1 MKWRAYHTV
10 WAVLWFGWLSN
21 YAVRIA
27 LSPVLLSVREE
38 FGRSHGEA
46 GLLMSVFFYAYAAMQ
61 LPAGYLGDRLGRKR
75 ILVWGALMWGVMA
88 FLTGWTPSFAWLLG
102 CRFLTGLAEGV
113 YFGSDRPV
121 IAAVTP
127 PEKMA
132 LGQGLSFTGLGLGMS
147 LGLIAAGWIHAHWGW
162 RAVFQLLSL
171 PALLASFLLFRF
183 LPEEEGNGVAV
194 IGYRLSVIGNGKT
207 ENRKPKTVPPSF
219 SFLTPHSSLLTLVFR
234 RFDLWMIYLAGI
246 AAIYASWTAQTW
258 APAMFEE
265 LGLRNRAAAAYCT
278 SVYGLAALPALPLM
292 GAWSDHLAQRGRG
305 RKMLVALCLLV
316 FGGLMAAFG
325 YGLDAGAPVP
335 LMVGLLFLIGVVS
348 WGLWAPLFSLVTSLV
363 PSEVRGT
370 TFGLMNAIHFLGA
383 ILAPWLTGQIRDAT
397 GSFVLGAYSATAL
410 LLGAAVLMASV
421 RPAFRWGPEMV
432 PEATQKGTL

>member
-1 MKWRAYHTV
+1 MKWRVYHTV

-61 LPAGYLGDRLGRKR
+61 LPAGALGDRFGRKR

-88 FLTGWTPSFAWLLG
+88 LLTGFAPSFAWLLG

-132 LGQGLSFTGLGLGMS
+132 LGQGLSFTGLGLGMA
-147 LGLIAAGWIHAHWGW
+147 LGLIAAGRIHALWGW
-162 RAVFQLLSL
+162 RAVFQILSL
-171 PALLASFLLFRF
+171 PALLASFLLARF
-183 LPEEEGNGVAV
+183 LPESRDRKGE
-194 IGYRLSVIGNGKT
+194 IGNSKLEVGNAKF
-207 ENRKPKTVPPSF
+207 EGGNAQAGPRPSPLPF
-219 SFLTPHSSLLTLVFR
+219 PFRLVFC

-265 LGLRNRAAAAYCT
+265 LGVRNRAAAAYCT

-292 GAWSDHLAQRGRG
+292 GAWSDRLARRGRG
-305 RKMLVALCLLV
+305 RKMLVALGLGA

-325 YGLDAGAPVP
+325 YGLDAGASVP
-335 LMVGLLFLIGVVS
+335 LMVGLLFLIGMVS
-348 WGLWAPLFSLVTSLV
+348 WGLWAPLFSLVTHLV
-363 PSEVRGT
+363 PPEVRGT

-383 ILAPWLTGQIRDAT
+383 ILAPWLTGHIRDAT

-410 LLGAAVLMASV
+410 LLLAAVLMASV
-421 RPAFRWGPEMV
+421 RPAFRWAPES
-432 PEATQKGTL
+432 PPY